1 MKENNFFK
9 RLISSPFLSK
19 LSLGKR
25 AAFIAMFAAISV
37 ISNLI
42 LEIRIFD
49 IQFSLTIMISGLIGI
64 MLGPV
69 WGLTS
74 CIIGDL
80 AGYFLNS
87 WGQLYMPWVGLST
100 GMFAFIAGLIF
111 MNRSKSL
118 TALLIRTAIFTA
130 TTFLIC
136 TAGIN
141 SLGFYL
147 YNKNTGFSTAVI
159 DYVSQKFGGERVT
172 FLFYLVYRLI
182 FKGQI
187 FNSLFNYAMLFL
199 LLPVLRRVKLFESYI

>member
-49 IQFSLTIMISGLIGI
+49 IQFSLTIMIS
-64 MLGPV
+64 
-69 WGLTS
+69 
-74 CIIGDL
+74 
-80 AGYFLNS
+80 
-87 WGQLYMPWVGLST
+87 

-172 FLFYLVYRLI
+172 FLCYLVYRLI